1 MNRLGRLMMIGLV
14 AGALTACST
23 TQSTDNPEQ
32 QAPSD
37 GQVTAPGEAVPQDE
51 EGAVEHTD
59 ADHGGQSGQSD
70 EDISEPPAAE
80 EVPAVDEDEAPPEDY
95 YMNSVYR
102 IVPKEEGVDDK
113 VVLLTFDDGPKE
125 QAMLDSMIATLAK
138 HDAKAIFFVNGF
150 RVEKQPELLVQLH
163 EAGQIIGN
171 HSWDH
176 IELGKA
182 TADEIDQQLED
193 VQTIVEET
201 IGSSPKF
208 FRPPFASSND
218 HVRQKAK
225 EEGMLF
231 MTWSNGSLDW
241 DRNNQTPE
249 AVVNNVMEQLHPGAN
264 ILMHELEWTAEALD
278 TLLTRLTDEGYTFL
292 DPRAIDINYEPEP

>member
-1 MNRLGRLMMIGLV
+1 MNRIGRACALLLL
-14 AGALTACST
+14 ASALTACAASPT
-23 TQSTDNPEQ
+23 NAPDQS
-32 QAPSD
+32 AS
-37 GQVTAPGEAVPQDE
+37 GGSVSSPGEAIPN
-51 EGAVEHTD
+51 D
-59 ADHGGQSGQSD
+59 ADGESAGS
-70 EDISEPPAAE
+70 DISSEDEPGQQEQNAAERPAAE
-80 EVPAVDEDEAPPEDY
+80 DAVLPDEAPAADY

-102 IVPKEEGVDDK
+102 IVPKEDGVENK

-125 QAMLDSMIATLAK
+125 QAMITSMIDTLAK

-163 EAGQIIGN
+163 EAGHAIGN

-182 TADEIDQQLED
+182 TDEEINRQLED
-193 VQTIVEET
+193 VQSIVQET
-201 IGSSPKF
+201 IGSAPKF

-218 HVRQKAK
+218 YVRQKAK

-241 DRNNQTPE
+241 DRNHQTPE
-249 AVVNNVMEQLHPGAN
+249 AVVNNVLEQLHPGAN

-278 TLLTRLTDEGYTFL
+278 TLLTRLTEEGYTFL
-292 DPRAIDINYEPEP
+292 DPRAIDIDYVPGT